1 MRLTS
6 LDLEE
11 FRSYRNLHLD
21 IEPAGMRLFGS
32 NASGKTSLL
41 EAVAMLTTTR
51 SPRTSTEREVI
62 AWKSGED
69 YGVAP
74 YARCRASVESTN
86 GPFTI
91 SLAVEADSARGGALR
106 KDIRLDG
113 RSVRSV
119 DAVGRLRAVL
129 FSVEDVSLVSG
140 APQGRRRYLD
150 LTISQLNSRYMRS
163 LAGLNRVLAQR
174 NSLLKSFARDR
185 VHHGDASVG
194 AQLEFWDEELVRFGS
209 YVCACRMATTAT
221 LSGLLG
227 TRFQALANERIVEI
241 EYRPSLEV
249 SGALQHL
256 GNLTLDE
263 LSGVLARGYAESL
276 HGMRRD
282 EVRRGATLVGP
293 HRDDLGFN
301 IDGIDLA
308 AYGSRGEQ
316 RLAVV
321 ALKLAEVDLMT
332 ADAGESPVLLL
343 DDVLSELD
351 SGHRD
356 QLVTALADLDGQLL
370 VTATDRS
377 LLRHSA
383 LDALPEAQ
391 VDSGTVVPISEV

>member
-21 IEPAGMRLFGS
+21 IEPAGLRLFGS

-41 EAVAMLTTTR
+41 EAVAMLATTR

-62 AWKSGED
+62 AWNSGED

-74 YARCRASVESTN
+74 YARCRASVESIQ

-91 SLAVEADSARGGALR
+91 SLAVEADPARGGALR
-106 KDIRLDG
+106 KEIKLDG

-119 DAVGRLRAVL
+119 EAVGRLRAVL

-185 VHHGDASVG
+185 VHHADASVG

-209 YVCACRMATTAT
+209 YVCACRLLATST

-227 TRFQALANERIVEI
+227 KRFRVLANERTVEI
-241 EYRPSLEV
+241 EYRPSLDV
-249 SGALQHL
+249 SGALQHV
-256 GNLTLDE
+256 GSMTPDE
-263 LSGVLARGYAESL
+263 LTGVLARGYSESL
-276 HGMRRD
+276 HEMRRD

-293 HRDDLGFN
+293 HRDDLGFT
-301 IDGIDLA
+301 IDAIDLA

-332 ADAGESPVLLL
+332 TDAGEPPVLLL

-351 SGHRD
+351 SGHRE

-377 LLRHSA
+377 LLRHST
-383 LDALPEAQ
+383 LDALPEAL
-391 VDSGTVVPISEV
+391 VESGTVVPCE